1 MMTVYELWGGESS
14 GGKILVYV
22 NDFLKICTTPRNQF
36 NDIPVNLPLLYGRRR

>member
-1 MMTVYELWGGESS
+1 MMTVYELWGGKSS

-22 NDFLKICTTPRNQF
+22 NDFLKICKTHRNQF